1 MAGILKNQLVKRLA
15 CFTKG
20 LSVDKIDLDILSG
33 RGYLDNL
40 ELDEQFMSSVLE
52 LPQWMC
58 FTKILCSKIRLKVSF
73 TKLKS
78 EPIRIFIDTVFVEAE
93 IGKQCNRQAINV
105 QQELADAGLA
115 ANGPTSYGYVEQVID
130 GMHITVSTLTITVQL
145 QHQYLTTEL
154 NGVELV
160 STNRKW
166 KPDDLRRTRAFVM
179 PGREEVLVYKMLT
192 VNHAKFEFFDKSL
205 NTANDMTSAPPLKFN
220 FNMIQLL
227 ITMKK
232 LVATNEV
239 VSACLKLIL
248 DDILLVFTPSQLQ
261 VLLAFSKEL
270 SEVIEL
276 SAPPAPAPA
285 PKQQDKTRVPT
296 PTKSFMQRFSRQ
308 QEEEDTDENVV
319 EVVSDNVLETS
330 YHLKTGTIDILLC
343 DDENSSNPGSL
354 QFRFEVV
361 QIELFP
367 HRTGNASRR
376 HWAIPTQYVKDAQI
390 FAAEMLGD
398 YCENTPSSGNPLQ
411 NLYEMVVVLRCEHF
425 QLLPVMGIKKRQI
438 LGPLLFSDKT
448 KFGISESEP
457 ALVVTI
463 ATYYGDK
470 SDSLVP
476 PQNVYVHLNPTEIN
490 FDTATM
496 WWVREFISCTLTE
509 DFRLMLT
516 ELSKDESKG
525 NYRLK
530 VTLVLP
536 HVTIPLSTIEPVEN
550 GQIKGVQL
558 WFSQLTIA
566 NLNNAMY
573 LPLLSLLQECLDTPL
588 FSTTSQFPN
597 KPHDSS
603 PFTGLQNRDLI
614 PGIIE
619 ELLRHEK
626 LKQELQEEKMR
637 QRRNHGNYGN
647 HGNHVSSVSPVTVH
661 SSSHST
667 NNSSPEQPGTPQ
679 SRRSSISS
687 VNISDSP
694 FSSSPTSSL
703 PDLFPLFNNLLL
715 GFTFDSFSADFLYAT
730 DNNSGEKHRS
740 RRFISDVPLHMWL
753 IEEITPAPS
762 TTPSDVTTTP
772 SDVTLENGHR
782 RLTRNTLRRQETLTS
797 PATDYLILM
806 KCSKSVHCTLDRD
819 QYLFLLR
826 LNQEMTS
833 FVERIILSVTQIFTT
848 NVQDSSSFKMVALLS
863 HVMLDLTLPEIL
875 RNFVSSRTTSPP
887 DTASTSLSHLT
898 SDSPSIGSR
907 KEVLAEEDIVLLESN
922 YSSEAET
929 DQKTKLNWIV
939 LNRADSNIAT
949 LSERLSCQSEDDAV
963 SISSITSELNPLAKG
978 DSKETLLKFIMRV
991 NKKKDTASI
1000 GVQTSAEDELV
1011 AHNYQQLHAVN
1022 ARLLGDQGHVTS
1034 SRNPGVTS
1042 RDQLQVHCGE
1052 TALLLH
1058 SARDVITKITCR
1070 RLLVLDEEFIS
1081 KPRDFPLSRWHTSGS
1096 DSTEAPQVN
1105 IRIELSPTEMFKSNS
1120 STCLDNNRTV
1130 DDVVPH
1136 SSDVITP
1143 QTTLYQM
1150 HCEVNASSL
1159 FTSLKDRTLEGLSV
1173 FFEPDPTI
1181 ASIPLTVTCSV
1192 KHCHLQLQV
1201 GAAQQNLHVLGVKAR
1216 LKEDESWEIGED
1228 ETDFNELQRL
1238 RAEND
1243 MLREKLRL
1251 LSLQVQP
1258 NGSRSPGG

>member
-1 MAGILKNQLVKRLA
+1 MILKV
-15 CFTKG
+15 
-20 LSVDKIDLDILSG
+20 
-33 RGYLDNL
+33 
-40 ELDEQFMSSVLE
+40 
-52 LPQWMC
+52 
-58 FTKILCSKIRLKVSF
+58 
-73 TKLKS
+73 
-78 EPIRIFIDTVFVEAE
+78 
-93 IGKQCNRQAINV
+93 
-105 QQELADAGLA
+105 
-115 ANGPTSYGYVEQVID
+115 
-130 GMHITVSTLTITVQL
+130 H
-145 QHQYLTTEL
+145 
-154 NGVELV
+154 
-160 STNRKW
+160 
-166 KPDDLRRTRAFVM
+166 RT
-179 PGREEVLVYKMLT
+179 P
-192 VNHAKFEFFDKSL
+192 
-205 NTANDMTSAPPLKFN
+205 
-220 FNMIQLL
+220 
-227 ITMKK
+227 
-232 LVATNEV
+232 
-239 VSACLKLIL
+239 
-248 DDILLVFTPSQLQ
+248 
-261 VLLAFSKEL
+261 
-270 SEVIEL
+270 
-276 SAPPAPAPA
+276 
-285 PKQQDKTRVPT
+285 
-296 PTKSFMQRFSRQ
+296 RFSRQ

-343 DDENSSNPGSL
+343 DDENSSN
-354 QFRFEVV
+354 R
-361 QIELFP
+361 
-367 HRTGNASRR
+367 NASRR

-398 YCENTPSSGNPLQ
+398 YCENTPSS
-411 NLYEMVVVLRCEHF
+411 
-425 QLLPVMGIKKRQI
+425 
-438 LGPLLFSDKT
+438 
-448 KFGISESEP
+448 
-457 ALVVTI
+457 
-463 ATYYGDK
+463 
-470 SDSLVP
+470 VP

-679 SRRSSISS
+679 
-687 VNISDSP
+687 
-694 FSSSPTSSL
+694 SSSPTSSL

-898 SDSPSIGSR
+898 SDSPSIG
-907 KEVLAEEDIVLLESN
+907 
-922 YSSEAET
+922 
-929 DQKTKLNWIV
+929 
-939 LNRADSNIAT
+939 
-949 LSERLSCQSEDDAV
+949 
-963 SISSITSELNPLAKG
+963 ELNPLAKG